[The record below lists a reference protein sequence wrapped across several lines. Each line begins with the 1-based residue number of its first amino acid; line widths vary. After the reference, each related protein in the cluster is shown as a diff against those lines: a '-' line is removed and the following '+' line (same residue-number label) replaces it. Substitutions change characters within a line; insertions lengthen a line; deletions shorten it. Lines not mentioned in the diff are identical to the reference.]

1 MENRAF
7 DEEGREEVVGHR
19 LRSLCLADWHL
30 VRGKPIGIQSSLLM
44 SSGSSQSIY
53 YIKYPGDPLLAL
65 FMLIRLVEIRKLLK
79 VFESARV
86 N

>member
-1 MENRAF
+1 
-7 DEEGREEVVGHR
+7 
-19 LRSLCLADWHL
+19 
-30 VRGKPIGIQSSLLM
+30 M